1 MTDTHTPNNNQLHT
15 TMTHRKG
22 KKKITTDMVLQWIGE
37 DSMDDMATVLEAI
50 ANGDY
55 KPEELRDDIE
65 STCD

>member
-1 MTDTHTPNNNQLHT
+1 
-15 TMTHRKG
+15 MTHRKG

-37 DSMDDMATVLEAI
+37 DGMAEMAVVLEAI

-65 STCD
+65 STCESCE

>member
-1 MTDTHTPNNNQLHT
+1 MTY
-15 TMTHRKG
+15 RKG
-22 KKKITTDMVLQWIGE
+22 KQKITTDMVLQWIGE

-65 STCD
+65 NTCE

>member
-1 MTDTHTPNNNQLHT
+1 
-15 TMTHRKG
+15 MTHRKG

-37 DSMDDMATVLEAI
+37 DGMDEMAVVLEAI

-65 STCD
+65 STCESCE